1 MNSSEIN
8 INPPVELNHMSQ
20 VTINDFQRLDIR
32 VGRVISAEPI
42 KRSEK
47 LLLLKID
54 IGSELRQII
63 AGIAQYYKPEE
74 LVGKEVVVLANLQ
87 PRTIMGFVSQG
98 MLLAAVEDDKPVLII
113 PDREVRV
120 GSRVT

>member
-1 MNSSEIN
+1 LNSSEIN

>member
-1 MNSSEIN
+1 LNSSEIN

-98 MLLAAVEDDKPVLII
+98 MLLAAVEDDRPVLII

>member
-1 MNSSEIN
+1 
-8 INPPVELNHMSQ
+8 MSQ

-98 MLLAAVEDDKPVLII
+98 MLLAAVEDDRPVLII

>member
-1 MNSSEIN
+1 
-8 INPPVELNHMSQ
+8 MSQ

>member
-1 MNSSEIN
+1 
-8 INPPVELNHMSQ
+8 MSQ

-74 LVGKEVVVLANLQ
+74 LVGKEVIVLANLQ